1 MLIPATAAV
10 ACATSASVTRLPGA
24 TGRAGV
30 GAGVGVVAGAGA
42 ALGDSGVGAATGADA
57 DGDGDGDN
65 AAALA
70 LLWLAGAAE
79 LADGDAGPV
88 VAASGADVQPASSAT
103 VPSAATVATQR
114 RRIRTV
120 RRGPVTRMPSSTGTR
135 GRYR

>member
-1 MLIPATAAV
+1 
-10 ACATSASVTRLPGA
+10 VTRLPGA

-57 DGDGDGDN
+57 DD
-65 AAALA
+65 AAGPA